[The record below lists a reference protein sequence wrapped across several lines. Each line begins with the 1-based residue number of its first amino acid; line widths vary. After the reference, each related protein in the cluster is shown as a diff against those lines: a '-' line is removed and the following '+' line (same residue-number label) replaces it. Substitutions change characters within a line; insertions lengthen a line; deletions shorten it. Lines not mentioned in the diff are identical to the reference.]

1 MRRLLRTFWLPL
13 GLTAAVFARLPVGWD
28 WYGAFTLLA
37 IGVGVGVGIQ
47 ALAAHLADPE
57 LGEDPAFP
65 LGDWWIY
72 TLAAFSVGLI
82 AIDVAIAAAPLVGVL
97 GGRLGYIAYA

>member
-1 MRRLLRTFWLPL
+1 MYELLRIFWLPL
-13 GLTAAVFARLPVGWD
+13 GLTAAVFARLPFGVD
-28 WYGAFTLLA
+28 WIGAVTLLA
-37 IGVGVGVGIQ
+37 IGVGVGVAIQ

-72 TLAAFSVGLI
+72 TLAVFSVGLI
-82 AIDVAIAAAPLVGVL
+82 AIDAAIAAAPLVGVL
-97 GGRLGYIAYA
+97 GGRFGYLAYG